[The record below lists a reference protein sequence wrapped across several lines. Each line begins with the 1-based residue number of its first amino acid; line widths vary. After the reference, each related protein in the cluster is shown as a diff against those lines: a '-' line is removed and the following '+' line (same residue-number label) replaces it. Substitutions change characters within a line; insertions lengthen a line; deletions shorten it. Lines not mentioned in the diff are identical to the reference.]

1 MGRGTARS
9 GAQKPV
15 RTGVRDVEKGPA
27 HPGLSSLLRTV
38 PGGSA
43 HSSALHAG
51 LPGLHLS
58 PYRERP
64 ELYSPVGMSRHQTW
78 F

>member
-38 PGGSA
+38 PGGLPTPLPSA
-43 HSSALHAG
+43 PAS
-51 LPGLHLS
+51 PGC
-58 PYRERP
+58 
-64 ELYSPVGMSRHQTW
+64 T
-78 F
+78 